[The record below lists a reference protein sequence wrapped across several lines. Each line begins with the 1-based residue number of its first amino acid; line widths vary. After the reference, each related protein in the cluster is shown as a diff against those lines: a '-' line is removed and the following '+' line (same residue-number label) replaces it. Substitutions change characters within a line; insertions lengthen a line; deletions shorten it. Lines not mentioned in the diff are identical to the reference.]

1 MPWLNV
7 VLLMYAVLNV
17 TMGLLGFINKHSIAS
32 LIAGTAA
39 ALVISFC
46 LILTKSN
53 PRAARITSLVVA
65 FLLLV
70 RFAPK
75 ALANQLYPAGIMFVC
90 SLIVIIC
97 LGAGHMIGMKQK
109 KAREAAETKS

>member
-7 VLLMYAVLNV
+7 VLLLYAVLNV
-17 TMGLLGFINKHSIAS
+17 TMGLLGYINKHSIIS
-32 LIAGTAA
+32 LIAGTLA
-39 ALVISFC
+39 ALVIAFC
-46 LILTKSN
+46 LLLTKTN

-65 FLLLV
+65 VLLLG

-75 ALANQLYPAGIMFVC
+75 AFANQLYPAGIMFVC

-97 LGAGHMIGMKQK
+97 LGAGHMIGMKEK
-109 KAREAAETKS
+109 KAREAAEKKA